1 MSIQSAMGRMT
12 AAVMLQA
19 FPLCS
24 FFVWKGLVKMVKVNE
39 NFLKLEKNYLFINIA
54 KKVKAFSEAHPDAD
68 IIRMGIGDVTLPIAQ
83 CVIDAMKKGADEMAV
98 KETFRGYEDSGAGYD
113 FLREAISGYYSS
125 FGVTVKPSEIRVN
138 DGAKSDCGNIV
149 DIFSD
154 DNTVLITD
162 PAYPVYVDTNRMN
175 GRKVIFADSN
185 EENGFAAMPDKS
197 VHADIIYLCSPNN
210 PTGSVYTAAQ
220 LKEWVDYA
228 LENGAVIIYDSAY
241 EAFITEEGV
250 PRSIF
255 AIEGARKCAIEMCSL
270 SKTAGFTGMRCGY
283 TVIPEELTVKA
294 SDGSDVSIAQL
305 WGRRQGSK
313 FNGVSYPVQCAAAA
327 VFSEEGLRQTK
338 ENIKYYQNNARVIA
352 AALDELG
359 IKYTGGKNSPYIWL
373 KCPNGM
379 GSWDF
384 FDRLLEEA
392 NVVGTPG
399 AGFGKNGEGWFR
411 LTAFGD
417 ADRTMEAMERIKKMS
432 F

>member
-1 MSIQSAMGRMT
+1 MPQ
-12 AAVMLQA
+12 L
-19 FPLCS
+19 
-24 FFVWKGLVKMVKVNE
+24 NE

-54 KKVKAFSEAHPDAD
+54 KKVKAFTEAHPDAD
-68 IIRMGIGDVTLPIAQ
+68 IIRIGIGDVTQPIAK
-83 CVIDAMKKGADEMAV
+83 CVVEAMKKGADEMGV
-98 KETFRGYEDSGAGYD
+98 KETFKGYEDSGTGYD
-113 FLREAISGYYSS
+113 FLKDAISGYYKS
-125 FGVTVKPSEIRVN
+125 FGVEVKADEIRVN

-149 DIFSD
+149 DIFGD
-154 DNTVLITD
+154 DNVVLITD

-185 EENGFAAMPDKS
+185 EENGFAAMPDEN
-197 VHADIIYLCSPNN
+197 VHADLIYLCSPNN
-210 PTGSVYTAAQ
+210 PTGSVYTKDQ
-220 LKEWVDYA
+220 LKVWIDYA
-228 LENGAVIIYDSAY
+228 VKNNAIIIYDCAY
-241 EAFITEEGV
+241 EAFITEENI

-255 AIEGARKCAIEMCSL
+255 AVEGARKCAIEMCSL

-294 SDGSDVSIAQL
+294 SDGTDVSISQL

-327 VFSEEGLRQTK
+327 VFTEEGLKQTK
-338 ENIKYYQNNARVIA
+338 ANIAYYQQNAKVMA

-359 IKYTGGKNSPYIWL
+359 IKYTGGKNSPYIWF
-373 KCPNGM
+373 KCPNDM
-379 GSWDF
+379 GSWEF
-384 FDRLLEEA
+384 FDKLLEEA

-417 ADRTMEAMERIKKMS
+417 SERTKEAMERFKKMMGK
-432 F
+432 